1 MNLQNKEESM
11 RSQEQKLLE
20 LLSNHSVTFF
30 IPPYQRNYE
39 WDESQCSAF
48 WDDILFTYKKNK
60 SGCKTE
66 HFFGTLT
73 YFQSESVFGLPT
85 QLVLIDGQ
93 QRVTTTMLFLL
104 AMRDLLDNIH
114 KKEFIDCSYLK
125 NEKVAGGNEEYKIK
139 LKQVEVDWP
148 VYKNLVLGKKPEPRD
163 VYAAVYRNYSFFK
176 RKLAAHR
183 MADPDL
189 TKLIDWGISQFS
201 VVTVELDPKNSWEN
215 PQEIFESM
223 NSLGKPLSLSD
234 LVRNYLL
241 MGKNAN
247 EQEQLYQTFWL
258 EIEKVIPGNIHHFIR
273 DFIQLRTGR
282 AQKKAT
288 QNNAKDLYRV
298 FKEYVKGKDI
308 RQEEILSDFSRLA
321 PLYAAIIS
329 GKMPGHADIEAKL
342 GDLLSMQASVANSF
356 LLGLLEQHQKGCFN
370 DFELSEILDAF
381 RIYVIRLRILGLS
394 AAANKAFPELVR
406 DFDKLKACPDKRQK
420 MFDILSTQQY
430 NLRVPSNVEIAAH
443 LMTANFYNFAYKKFI
458 LALVEERLTKSR
470 PDLSDPNLQ
479 IEHIM
484 PQMLNGTWKAELGED
499 AEKIHEE
506 LGNTIGNLTLIRHNQ
521 VLGNK
526 SFQEK
531 KKIYENYAGLQIAKT
546 DITNCDKWN
555 AETIKNRTMRIVAYL
570 VNEVLPVPVRDE
582 KRNFLK
588 PKGLS
593 FEYLGLVGENIR
605 FIENPAYVAKVVSDN
620 EVEFE
625 DRIWRLSALT
635 AELKRRL
642 GKATLSE
649 AYRGSQYWEYE
660 GTRLET
666 LVEQG

>member
-1 MNLQNKEESM
+1 M

-20 LLSNHSVTFF
+20 LLSNYSVTFF

-48 WDDILFTYKKNK
+48 WDDILSTYKKNK

-114 KKEFIDCSYLK
+114 EKEYIDRSYLK
-125 NEKVAGGNEEYKIK
+125 NEKISGENEEYKIK
-139 LKQVEVDWP
+139 LKQVESDWP
-148 VYKNLVLGKKPEPRD
+148 AYKNLVLGKKLESGD
-163 VYAAVYRNYSFFK
+163 MYAAVYRNYSFFK
-176 RKLAAHR
+176 RKLAAHK

-201 VVTVELDPKNSWEN
+201 VVTVELDPKNPWEN

-247 EQEQLYQTFWL
+247 EQDQLYRNFWL
-258 EIEKVIPGNIHHFIR
+258 EIENAIPGKNIPDFVR

-298 FKEYVKGKDI
+298 FKDYVKGKGIESEDI
-308 RQEEILSDFSRLA
+308 LADFARLA
-321 PLYAAIIS
+321 PLYTAIIS

-342 GDLLSMQASVANSF
+342 WDLLCMQVSVANSF
-356 LLGLLEQHQKGCFN
+356 LLGLLEQHGNGCFN
-370 DFELSEILDAF
+370 DFELSEILEAF
-381 RIYVIRLRILGLS
+381 RIYIIRLRILGLS

-406 DFDKLKACPDKRQK
+406 HFGDLKECSDKRQK
-420 MFDILSTQQY
+420 MFDVLTAQQY
-430 NLRVPSNVEIAAH
+430 NLRVPSNIEIAAH

-555 AETIKNRTMRIVAYL
+555 AESIKKRTNWIVAYL
-570 VNEVLPVPVRDE
+570 VNEVLPVPQ
-582 KRNFLK
+582 
-588 PKGLS
+588 S
-593 FEYLGLVGENIR
+593 
-605 FIENPAYVAKVVSDN
+605 
-620 EVEFE
+620 
-625 DRIWRLSALT
+625 
-635 AELKRRL
+635 
-642 GKATLSE
+642 
-649 AYRGSQYWEYE
+649 
-660 GTRLET
+660 
-666 LVEQG
+666 